1 VNFLTFAFAFVLL
14 LSILIF
20 VHELGHFLVAK
31 WCGVRVLKFSLGF
44 GPPIGFGRYR
54 ARWVSGHTE
63 YVLAWFPLG
72 GFVKMLGENP
82 DETDDPAL
90 IAHPSETL
98 GAKKTWQKLAIVF
111 AGPAMNLL
119 LPIVVF
125 MGTLAVGLPR
135 PEATLGMVEKGSP
148 AAEAGLRAGDEI
160 VALGGEAIGWW
171 SDFDEEVRARAGDT
185 VTVLYRR
192 DGQERQSKLH
202 IDTRPSFDEIGIRV
216 EVGWSG
222 AWHRRASSIV
232 GVPDGNTPAHT
243 AGLRSG
249 DQVVS
254 VAGVEVED
262 WEGFA
267 AAYAAV
273 GSQSVTLGLR
283 RGPLDAR
290 EDGSVVVPVLG
301 STEALG
307 VIPANVLISTVR
319 PGSPADNGGLARGDL
334 IVSVDGA
341 PVGSFASFAE
351 TVRTSEGRALDIAFA
366 RDGEVT
372 HVAIAP
378 KMDLVDSGLGIEEPR
393 YLVGITAEMA
403 SLGGASALDQ
413 QRNPL
418 LSFPRAVEM
427 TVDLTGSFLRGL
439 GSIATG
445 EVSRNQLAGPIGIAE
460 IAGNAWQR
468 GWETY
473 LSILVLISI
482 NLGIL
487 NLLPIPILDGGQAV
501 IYAVEGIKRSPLSL
515 RTREIFQQ
523 VGFTLLIMLMGLA
536 FWNDLSRQ
544 WTKLVEWLG
553 GS

>member
-1 VNFLTFAFAFVLL
+1 LTFAFAFFLL

-44 GPPIGFGRYR
+44 GPPIGFGRFR
-54 ARWVSGHTE
+54 ARWVRGHTE
-63 YVLAWFPLG
+63 YVFGWFPLG

-90 IAHPSETL
+90 IAPT
-98 GAKKTWQKLAIVF
+98 
-111 AGPAMNLL
+111 
-119 LPIVVF
+119 
-125 MGTLAVGLPR
+125 
-135 PEATLGMVEKGSP
+135 ATLGMVEGGSP
-148 AAEAGLRAGDEI
+148 AAEAGLRAGDELLA
-160 VALGGEAIGWW
+160 VGGERIAWW
-171 SDFDEEVRARAGDT
+171 SEFEEEVRARAGDT
-185 VTVLYRR
+185 LTVRYRR
-192 DGQERQSKLH
+192 DGQERESSLT
-202 IDTRPSFDEIGIRV
+202 IGTRPSFDEIGVRV

-232 GVPDGNTPAHT
+232 GVPDGRAPAHV

-254 VAGVEVED
+254 VAGEEVED
-262 WEGFA
+262 WESFA
-267 AAYAAV
+267 AAYAQAR
-273 GSQSVTLGLR
+273 GESVSLGLR
-283 RGPLDAR
+283 RGPLAR
-290 EDGSVVVPVLG
+290 EEAAVDVPVLG
-301 STEALG
+301 SADALG
-307 VIPANVLISTVR
+307 VIPANVLISSVR
-319 PGSPADNGGLARGDL
+319 PDSPAARGGLQRGDL
-334 IVSVDGA
+334 IVSVDGS

-351 TVRTSEGRALDIAFA
+351 TVRTSEGRSLDLAYA
-366 RDGEVT
+366 RE
-372 HVAIAP
+372 
-378 KMDLVDSGLGIEEPR
+378 MDLVDMGLGIEEPR
-393 YLVGITAEMA
+393 YLVGVTAEMA
-403 SLGGASALDQ
+403 SLAGAKTLDQ

-418 LSFPRAVEM
+418 VSFPRAVDM

-439 GSIATG
+439 GLIFTG

-523 VGFTLLIMLMGLA
+523 VGFTLLIMLMSLA

-544 WTKLVEWLG
+544 WTRLVEWLG